1 MNYRI
6 ILRDTLRLFQK
17 SKLIWFLGAISFVS
31 ELFVYGVP
39 SAIRNNPTFA
49 CSYFVFFA
57 FLYLVYISKCSLIYA
72 ANQILSEQNPTFS
85 DAWNFSKTKLKTIG
99 GLYFLSIPLVMFAVL
114 IVALFAWSGL
124 DPVVAQFVNLVVTSF
139 LTSLFTLSICTIVI
153 HNLDS
158 AIALWT
164 GLLIVFNN
172 FFPVVILNGIFLFI
186 EVGVSFLTG
195 NVFLS
200 IFLYIPLTVTMTV
213 VYRALIAK
221 GSYPSLSN
229 TQFTA

>member
-6 ILRDTLRLFQK
+6 ILRDTLRIFQK
-17 SKLIWFLGAISFVS
+17 SKPIWLLGAISFVS
-31 ELFVYGVP
+31 ELFVYAVP
-39 SAIRNNPTFA
+39 SAIRKNPTFG
-49 CSYFVFFA
+49 CSYFVFFG
-57 FLYLVYISKCSLIYA
+57 FLYVAYVSKCGLIYST
-72 ANQILSEQNPTFS
+72 NQILSEQSPTFS

-99 GLYFLSIPLVMFAVL
+99 GLYFLSIPLVMFAIL
-114 IVALFAWSGL
+114 IVVLFAWSGL
-124 DPVVAQFVNLVVTSF
+124 DPVLARFVNLVVTSF
-139 LTSLFTLSICTIVI
+139 LTSLFTLSICSIVI
-153 HNLDS
+153 HKLDS

-164 GLLIVFNN
+164 GFLIVFNN
-172 FFPVVILNGIFLFI
+172 FFPVVMLNGIFLFI
-186 EVGVSFLTG
+186 EVGLSLLTG

-213 VYRALIAK
+213 VYRTLITK